1 MVSVFQPF
9 SGKKSVATEILSH
22 RTYALNLQ
30 TQTLRY
36 NGAFLPMFIAS

>member
-1 MVSVFQPF
+1 MFQCF
-9 SGKKSVATEILSH
+9 SGKKSVATEILSY

-36 NGAFLPMFIAS
+36 NRTFLAMFIAS